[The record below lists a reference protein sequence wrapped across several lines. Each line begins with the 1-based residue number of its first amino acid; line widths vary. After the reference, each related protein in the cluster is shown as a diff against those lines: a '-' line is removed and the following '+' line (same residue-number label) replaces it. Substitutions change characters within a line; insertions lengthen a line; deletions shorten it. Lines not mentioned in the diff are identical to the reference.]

1 MEQRQR
7 KTGMSEFFVD
17 SWGHPAERVSY
28 FLSDWDERL
37 WCNPWQDGVIPRCD
51 VIFGYRGVFR
61 ELGDC
66 RGARVFWDAE
76 EILRGP
82 RCFPGPRCFR
92 GKCTLQR
99 ALPTHSA
106 GGPGCSAI
114 FPPRGPSRPLQ
125 RHSRESGNPEN
136 CPDVMDPRIREDDR
150 GKWRMSPL
158 QRTIPTHSAGGP
170 GFPYFPDFWILP
182 QVSRRVTVRLK
193 TSFPRLLSGSTQK

>member
-61 ELGDC
+61 GLGDC

-82 RCFPGPRCFR
+82 RCYRGPRCFR
-92 GKCTLQR
+92 GAINVAPAADNSHPFCRR
-99 ALPTHSA
+99 A
-106 GGPGCSAI
+106 GI
-114 FPPRGPSRPLQ
+114 PL
-125 RHSRESGNPEN
+125 
-136 CPDVMDPRIREDDR
+136 
-150 GKWRMSPL
+150 L
-158 QRTIPTHSAGGP
+158 P
-170 GFPYFPDFWILP
+170 GFLDLAPGIPKGDCPIENQLP
-182 QVSRRVTVRLK
+182 PAAVRID
-193 TSFPRLLSGSTQK
+193 TEIA